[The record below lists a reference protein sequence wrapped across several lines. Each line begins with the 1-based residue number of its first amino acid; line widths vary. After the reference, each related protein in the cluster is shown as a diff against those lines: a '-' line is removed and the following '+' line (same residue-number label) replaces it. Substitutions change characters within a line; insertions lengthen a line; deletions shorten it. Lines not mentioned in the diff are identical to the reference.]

1 MLPHI
6 EHNSRR
12 QRLNWFQR
20 QRDFF
25 IRQIFSDFFFLLR
38 SFQEMY
44 GLYCRCRTS
53 KRGNACCL
61 LAEGPSQEKCS
72 IWEQLSIMVGT
83 EVAKGPLW
91 LLKDLCQQIWPEG
104 SREQELDI
112 GDSLIEWLIGSIFH
126 EAVKLKEDV
135 HILNSYASAAFWL
148 PRNTP
153 ISRLTEVIDRKGL
166 IQRVAVDVMRQME
179 HLALLFGQTS
189 NMLRTM
195 LPTLAGNSLLVRFLV
210 EREDMVAY
218 LWSEELDS
226 IFSDMFSGQAAQGFC
241 AAGKSYMSGQWYTR
255 ALIMYRRAVELDS
268 SCHEAAEKVD
278 ELQLLIQQTSGFLG
292 AA

>member
-6 EHNSRR
+6 PQSSRR

-44 GLYCRCRTS
+44 GSYCRCRTS
-53 KRGNACCL
+53 KRGDACCL
-61 LAEGPSQEKCS
+61 LAEGPGQEKCS
-72 IWEQLSIMVGT
+72 IWEQLSVMVGT

-112 GDSLIEWLIGSIFH
+112 EDSLIEWLIGSIFH
-126 EAVKLKEDV
+126 EAIKLKEDV

-148 PRNTP
+148 PRNAP
-153 ISRLTEVIDRKGL
+153 ISRLTEMIDRKGL

-195 LPTLAGNSLLVRFLV
+195 LPTLAQNSLLVRFLV

-255 ALIMYRRAVELDS
+255 ALIMYRRAAELDN
-268 SCHEAAEKVD
+268 SCHEAATKVD
-278 ELQLLIQQTSGFLG
+278 ELQQLIQQTSGFLG

>member
-1 MLPHI
+1 MLPQI
-6 EHNSRR
+6 QNTSRCH
-12 QRLNWFQR
+12 RLNWFQR

-38 SFQEMY
+38 SFQELY
-44 GLYCRCRTS
+44 GSYCRCRTY
-53 KRGNACCL
+53 KRGDSCCL
-61 LAEGPSQEKCS
+61 LADGAGLGKEKCS
-72 IWEQLSIMVGT
+72 IWDQLAVMVGT
-83 EVAKGPLW
+83 EIEKGPLW

-104 SREQELDI
+104 SREQDL

-135 HILNSYASAAFWL
+135 HILNSYASSAFWL
-148 PRNTP
+148 PSTAP
-153 ISRLTEVIDRKGL
+153 ISRLTQIIDRKGL

-195 LPTLAGNSLLVRFLV
+195 LPTLAHNSLLVRFLV
-210 EREDMVAY
+210 EREDMVEY
-218 LWSEELDS
+218 LWSEELTS
-226 IFSDMFSGQAAQGFC
+226 IFSDMFSERAAQGFC

-255 ALIMYRRAVELDS
+255 ALIMYRRAVELDD
-268 SCHEAAEKVD
+268 SCHEAAAKVD
-278 ELQLLIQQTSGFLG
+278 ELQLLIQQNSGFLG